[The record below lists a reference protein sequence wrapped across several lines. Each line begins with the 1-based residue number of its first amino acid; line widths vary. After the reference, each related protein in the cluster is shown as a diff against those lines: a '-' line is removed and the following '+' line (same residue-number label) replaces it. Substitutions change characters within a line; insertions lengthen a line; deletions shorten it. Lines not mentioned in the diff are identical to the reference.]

1 MTDPI
6 RNIPC
11 VMQVSQ
17 TRNFVDSVD
26 DLNPR
31 YFTRADT
38 DRRFNEADALQRTFV
53 VGGAGAASSNEGE
66 VRSRDLTP
74 GTTYYYRLM
83 CGGDA
88 QTGSLSTPGE

>member
-1 MTDPI
+1 MCCRSARHGTFL
-6 RNIPC
+6 
-11 VMQVSQ
+11 V
-17 TRNFVDSVD
+17 SVD

-38 DRRFNEADALQRTFV
+38 DRRFNEADSLQRTFL
-53 VGGAGAASSNEGE
+53 VGGAGAASANDGE
-66 VRSRDLTP
+66 VRNRDLTP

-88 QTGSLSTPGE
+88 QIGSFSTPGE